1 MKRIG
6 IIGGGASGMFA
17 AIQAAKE
24 GADVT
29 ILESGERLGKKI
41 LSTGNGKCN
50 LTNLFMDESCYYS
63 ENKPFVADALK
74 RFTLED
80 TLQAFRSFGLMLRD
94 RNGYVY
100 PLCEQATVVSD
111 ILRLMLKEYG
121 VKVITGFKASG
132 VEKKGGLFR
141 VVKFYL
147 SHRNY
152 YIGGWKNE
160 DGQMQFDASMV
171 HMNIEEAIQSAL
183 CNGQRAIFNLYT
195 GQEIMASAY
204 SSYVSIAA

>member
-6 IIGGGASGMFA
+6 IIGGGASGMIA

-63 ENKPFVADALK
+63 ENMPFVAEALK

-80 TLQAFRSFGLMLRD
+80 TLQAFRSFR
-94 RNGYVY
+94 
-100 PLCEQATVVSD
+100 
-111 ILRLMLKEYG
+111 
-121 VKVITGFKASG
+121 
-132 VEKKGGLFR
+132 
-141 VVKFYL
+141 
-147 SHRNY
+147 
-152 YIGGWKNE
+152 
-160 DGQMQFDASMV
+160 
-171 HMNIEEAIQSAL
+171 
-183 CNGQRAIFNLYT
+183 
-195 GQEIMASAY
+195 
-204 SSYVSIAA
+204 

>member
-132 VEKKGGLFR
+132 VDAGMHRQGRLISCERGRKTVLLF
-141 VVKFYL
+141 
-147 SHRNY
+147 
-152 YIGGWKNE
+152 
-160 DGQMQFDASMV
+160 
-171 HMNIEEAIQSAL
+171 
-183 CNGQRAIFNLYT
+183 
-195 GQEIMASAY
+195 
-204 SSYVSIAA
+204 